1 MKKSTLALAVAVG
14 VLAQHA
20 YADGQADAKGFL
32 EGATST
38 LGMRNY
44 YINTD
49 NRDRDAAKAGQSLNS
64 EWGQGFDLRFNSG
77 YTQGTVGF
85 GLDVI
90 ALTAIKLDSGG
101 GSNGA
106 TPTSA
111 GGTVFPTEAT
121 GGKNAKA
128 VNDFSSLGLTG
139 KVRVSQTELKIGTL
153 LPNNPVIKYNDGR
166 LLPQTFTG
174 GQITSN
180 EIKDLTLTLGQ
191 VEKAKGRNSSN
202 DEDLSIN
209 GANASSNY
217 SQGTTGRFSNKFQY
231 AGADYKVTKDLVASY
246 YFGELKDFYSQN
258 FLGLVHNWAIGP
270 GVLKSDLRYYR
281 SRDNGANGNTSGYFT
296 TGYYPDNSTLAT
308 QGKGKVDNNLYS
320 YLALYSV
327 AGHTFGAGYQYSN
340 GESDFP
346 WLNQG
351 DGSSNSTITDM
362 QIQKFAHAGERTWQA
377 RYAYDFAQVGMP
389 GLTAGVIY
397 LRGNNVDTAAKEYTA
412 QAAPALGTGR
422 SEWERDITVAYVV
435 PEGTFKNVGV
445 AWKNAMW
452 RNDIVGQREQDENR
466 LIVSYTIPLL

>member
-1 MKKSTLALAVAVG
+1 MNKCTLALAVAVG
-14 VLAQHA
+14 VLSQQA
-20 YADGQADAKGFL
+20 YAEGQADAKGFI

-38 LGMRNY
+38 LGLRNF

-49 NRDRDAAKAGQSLNS
+49 NRSGANGKTGQSLNS

-90 ALTAIKLDSGG
+90 ALEGIRLDTGR

-106 TPTSA
+106 TPSTS
-111 GGTVFPTEAT
+111 GTTMFPAEAT
-121 GGKNAKA
+121 GGKNAKS
-128 VNDFSSLGLTG
+128 VNDFGSLGLTG
-139 KVRVSQTELKIGTL
+139 KVRVSQTELKVGTL

-174 GQITSN
+174 GELKSN

-191 VEKAKGRNSSN
+191 VDEAKGRNSSN
-202 DEDLSIN
+202 DDNLSIA
-209 GANASSNY
+209 GANGSSNF
-217 SQGTTGRFSNKFQY
+217 SADTTGRFSNKFQY
-231 AGADYKVTKDLVASY
+231 AGADYKITKDLVASY
-246 YFGELKDFYSQN
+246 YYGKLKDFYSQN

-281 SRDNGANGNTSGYFT
+281 SRDDGANGSNSAYFT
-296 TGYYPDNSTLAT
+296 NGFYPDTPASLT
-308 QGKGKVDNNLYS
+308 KGKVDNDLYS

-327 AGHTFGAGYQYSN
+327 EGHTFGAGYQYTK
-340 GESDFP
+340 GDSDFP

-362 QIQKFAHAGERTWQA
+362 QIQKFARAGEKTWQA
-377 RYAYDFAQVGMP
+377 RYAYDFAKVGVP

-397 LRGNNVDTAAKEYTA
+397 VHGDGIKST
-412 QAAPALGTGR
+412 TGDK
-422 SEWERDITVAYVV
+422 SEWERDISLSYVI
-435 PEGTFKNVGV
+435 PEGTFKNLGF

-452 RNDIVGQREQDENR
+452 RTNVATRDQDENR
-466 LIVSYTIPLL
+466 LIVSYSIPLL

>member
-14 VLAQHA
+14 VLAQQA
-20 YADGQADAKGFL
+20 YAETQAEAKGFI

-38 LGMRNY
+38 LGLRNF
-44 YINTD
+44 YINND
-49 NRDRDAAKAGQSLNS
+49 NRSGKPAQSLSS

-90 ALTAIKLDSGG
+90 ALEGIRLDTGG

-106 TPTSA
+106 TKTNYSS
-111 GGTVFPTEAT
+111 TVFPSEAT
-121 GGKNAKA
+121 GGKNAKS
-128 VNDFSSLGLTG
+128 VNDFGSLGLTG

-153 LPNNPVIKYNDGR
+153 LPNNPVIKANDGR

-174 GQITSN
+174 GQVTSN

-191 VEKAKGRNSSN
+191 IEKAKGRNSSN
-202 DEDLSIN
+202 DEDLSIA
-209 GANASSNY
+209 GANSS
-217 SQGTTGRFSNKFQY
+217 SDFTKGKFSNKFLY
-231 AGADYKVTKDLVASY
+231 AGADYKITKDLVASY
-246 YFGELKDFYSQN
+246 YYGELKDFYSQN

-296 TGYYPDNSTLAT
+296 SGYYTDAAKPVTA
-308 QGKGKVDNNLYS
+308 GKVDNDLYS

-327 AGHTFGAGYQYSN
+327 AGHTFGGGYQYTK

-362 QIQKFAHAGERTWQA
+362 QIQKFARAGEKTWQA
-377 RYAYDFAQVGMP
+377 RYAYDFAKVGVP

-397 LRGNNVDTAAKEYTA
+397 LHGEDIKTT
-412 QAAPALGTGR
+412 TGDK
-422 SEWERDITVAYVV
+422 SEWERDISLAYVI
-435 PEGTFKNVGV
+435 PEGTFKNLGF

-452 RNDIVGQREQDENR
+452 RTNVATSNQDENR
-466 LIVSYTIPLL
+466 LIVSYSIPLL

>member
-20 YADGQADAKGFL
+20 YADGQADAKGFI

-38 LGMRNY
+38 LGLRNF
-44 YINTD
+44 YINND
-49 NRDRDAAKAGQSLNS
+49 NRSGKPAQSLAS

-90 ALTAIKLDSGG
+90 GLEAIRLDTGR

-106 TPTSA
+106 TTTTS
-111 GGTVFPTEAT
+111 GGTVFPTETT
-121 GGKNAKA
+121 GGKNSKA
-128 VNDFSSLGLTG
+128 VNDFGSLGLTG

-174 GQITSN
+174 GEIKSN

-191 VEKAKGRNSSN
+191 VEKAKGRNSS
-202 DEDLSIN
+202 DDADLSIA
-209 GANASSNY
+209 GANKSSNY
-217 SQGTTGRFSNKFQY
+217 DTGKFSNKFQY
-231 AGADYKVTKDLVASY
+231 AGADYKITKDLVASY

-281 SRDNGANGNTSGYFT
+281 SRDNGANANTTGYFT
-296 TGYYPDNSTLAT
+296 SGYYPDNAVQTA
-308 QGKGKVDNNLYS
+308 GKVDNDLYS

-327 AGHTFGAGYQYSN
+327 SGHTFGAGYQYTK
-340 GESDFP
+340 GDSDFP

-362 QIQKFAHAGERTWQA
+362 QIQKFARAGERTWQA
-377 RYAYDFAQVGMP
+377 RYAYDFAKVGVP

-397 LRGNNVDTAAKEYTA
+397 LHGDNIQST
-412 QAAPALGTGR
+412 TGDKT
-422 SEWERDITVAYVV
+422 EWERDITVSYVV
-435 PEGTFKNVGV
+435 PEGTFKNVGLS
-445 AWKNAMW
+445 WKNAMW
-452 RNDIVGQREQDENR
+452 RTNVATPNQDENR
-466 LIVSYTIPLL
+466 LIVSYSIPLL